1 MKSEKLRNSTET
13 LNAIKQ
19 NEPKVKGDAKNKLMS
34 YQDQVSGIAAEL
46 EEILGLDELEA
57 KVYLNLLRMGPITAS
72 ALAKELD
79 IDRARMYRTVDK
91 LVSRNIISTTLS
103 SPKLCIAAN
112 PHDALKI
119 ALGKKEDEVNKIKK
133 SGEAIMDKINNE
145 ITINQ
150 TSTVPTF
157 RVVQGRQ
164 NIYADIAQLIEDTT
178 DVIYIAT
185 TLDDVSKM
193 YHSTIPEKIT
203 ICEKNGGEVRLL
215 VDMNDPK
222 LAPFVKRFNATET
235 KVGKLPSRGRMV
247 VQKNKNMIM
256 SDSATSFQHSG
267 SDSDFS
273 LCTNSMEMVDNIF
286 TLCSFLWDSSE
297 SLKTLDVKN
306 FVRTKR

>member
-1 MKSEKLRNSTET
+1 
-13 LNAIKQ
+13 
-19 NEPKVKGDAKNKLMS
+19 MS
-34 YQDQVSGIAAEL
+34 YQDQTSGIAAEL

-57 KVYLNLLRMGPITAS
+57 KVYLNLLRIGPITAS

-103 SPKLCIAAN
+103 SPKLCIAVD

-133 SGEAIMDKINNE
+133 SGEAIIDKINNE
-145 ITINQ
+145 ITTNQ
-150 TSTVPTF
+150 VSAIPTF

-164 NIYADIAQLIEDTT
+164 NIYADIAQLIENTT
-178 DVIYIAT
+178 DIIYIAT
-185 TLDDVSKM
+185 TLDDVSRM

-203 ICEKNGGEVRLL
+203 ICEKNGGIVRLL

-235 KVGKLPSRGRMV
+235 KIGKLPSKGRMV
-247 VQKNKNMIM
+247 VQKDKKMIM
-256 SDSATSFQHSG
+256 SDSAASSQNS
-267 SDSDFS
+267 SADSDFS

-286 TLCSFLWDSSE
+286 TLCSFLWDSSKT
-297 SLKTLDVKN
+297 LKTLDVKN
-306 FVRTKR
+306 FVKKTTK